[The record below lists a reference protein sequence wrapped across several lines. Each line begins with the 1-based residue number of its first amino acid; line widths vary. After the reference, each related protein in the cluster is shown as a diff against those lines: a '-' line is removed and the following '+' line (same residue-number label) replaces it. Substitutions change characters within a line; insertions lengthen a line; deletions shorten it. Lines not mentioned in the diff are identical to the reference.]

1 MVIENKGNGLIRLL
15 ADEGKKITNKDRSF
29 FSDFIYLGKNDSP
42 DNYEEVGR
50 EIWKHFIEE
59 ENPDVKELQN
69 IAKDLQENVQNLQDD
84 TNALSESQLINEE
97 TDNIIMSA
105 IVDSD
110 EKHET
115 LTDVLLCAI
124 DDLYTQIEPLLT
136 VSEELCIMGEFESK
150 SRINALGGDSMVE
163 LYVVMIQRGL
173 KTIEQVPARYRE
185 QVQALLN
192 AVE

>member
-1 MVIENKGNGLIRLL
+1 MVIKQNGNITKLL
-15 ADEGKKITNKDRSF
+15 AAEGKKITNKDRSF

-59 ENPDVKELQN
+59 ENPDVRELQN
-69 IAKDLQENVQNLQDD
+69 IAKDLQSDVQNLQDD
-84 TNALSESQLINEE
+84 TNALSESQLIRDE

-124 DDLYTQIEPLLT
+124 DDLYSQIEPLLT

-185 QVQALLN
+185 QVQALLT

>member
-1 MVIENKGNGLIRLL
+1 MKIIDNGKFIKLL

-59 ENPDVKELQN
+59 ENPDVRELQN
-69 IAKDLQENVQNLQDD
+69 IAKDLQSDVQNLQDD
-84 TNALSESQLINEE
+84 TNALSESQLIRDE

-124 DDLYTQIEPLLT
+124 DDLYSQVDPLLT

-185 QVQALLN
+185 QVQALLT

>member
-1 MVIENKGNGLIRLL
+1 MIIENLNGLTILY
-15 ADEGKKITNKDRSF
+15 ADECKKITNKDRSF

-59 ENPDVKELQN
+59 ENPDVRELQN
-69 IAKDLQENVQNLQDD
+69 IAKDLQSDVQNLQDD
-84 TNALSESQLINEE
+84 TNALSESQLIRDE

-124 DDLYTQIEPLLT
+124 DDLYSQVDPLLT

-185 QVQALLN
+185 QVQALLT

>member
-1 MVIENKGNGLIRLL
+1 MIIENFKGITRIF

-59 ENPDVKELQN
+59 ENPDVTELQN
-69 IAKDLQENVQNLQDD
+69 IAKDLQEDVQNLQDD